1 LAYRIDEAPM
11 QLVLSDDQALLAEG
25 ARSFVSRSCPTSRLR
40 RLRDDATGFDPELW
54 RQIAELGWT
63 RAPFA
68 EEHGGLGLGI
78 AGAVCITEA
87 LGRGLATE
95 PYLSTVLLGGECV
108 AIGGSAEQRAAL
120 LEPMLAG
127 ELHLALAHQERGA
140 RFDPFEV
147 TARAEPREDGFRL
160 SGEKTQVLGGHVAGA
175 LIVVARTSGSARDR
189 DGLTLLVV
197 RRDAP
202 GVEIV
207 RQRRVDAAP
216 VALVRLRDVEL
227 PRTALLGEVD
237 GGAPILEAVLDRA
250 TVALAAEMLGSMT
263 EALERTLQYLKERM
277 QFGVVIGS
285 FQALKHRAARMFIEV
300 ELCRSA
306 VMAAARALDEGRK
319 DARELVSVAKARAN
333 DAFLL
338 IANEA
343 IQMHGGIGMTDEHD
357 IGFFLKRARAAEMTF
372 GDAAYHR
379 NRFAELRGF

>member
-1 LAYRIDEAPM
+1 LVYRIDEAPM
-11 QLVLSDDQALLAEG
+11 QLVNSDDQMLLAEG
-25 ARSFVSRSCPTSRLR
+25 ARSVVSRSCPTSRLR
-40 RLRDDATGFDPELW
+40 RLRDDAAGFDAELW
-54 RQIAELGWT
+54 GQMVELGWT
-63 RAPFA
+63 RAPFG
-68 EEHGGLGLGI
+68 EEHGGLGLGL
-78 AGAVCITEA
+78 AGVVCITEA

-95 PYLSTVLLGGECV
+95 PYLSTVLLGGQCV
-108 AIGGSAEQRAAL
+108 ADSGSAEQKAAL

-127 ELHLALAHQERGA
+127 ELHLALAHQERSA
-140 RFDPFEV
+140 RFDPFDV
-147 TARAEPREDGFRL
+147 TVRADGKDGGFRL
-160 SGEKTQVLGGHVAGA
+160 SGEKTQVLGGNVAGT
-175 LIVVARTSGSARDR
+175 LIVVARTSGARRDR

-197 RRDAP
+197 PRDAA

-207 RQRRVDAAP
+207 RQRRVDAVP
-216 VALVRLRDVEL
+216 VALVRLTDVEL
-227 PRTALLGEVD
+227 PHSAVLGEAG
-237 GGAPILEAVLDRA
+237 GGATILEGVLDRA

-263 EALERTLQYLKERM
+263 EALERTLQYLKERV
-277 QFGVVIGS
+277 QFGVVIGT

-306 VMAAARALDEGRK
+306 VMAAARALDEGRS
-319 DARELVSVAKARAN
+319 DARELVSVAKARAS